1 MWIIDDPRSV
11 EHSFNRSKRSS
22 KCRHSRRPS
31 LLTFRD
37 LSMPAGAAN
46 VRHESCRNFQLTLS
60 YTHIK
65 HPPFSIANICMR
77 TFSCI
82 SCKSQ
87 AYFVNIWRCN
97 YARKIK
103 ACALSLFANRGIIL
117 LANNKSLNLHSKH
130 CFSLHYFEC
139 ALPDSSSV

>member
-11 EHSFNRSKRSS
+11 EHSFNRSKRSL

-65 HPPFSIANICMR
+65 HPPFSIANICIR
-77 TFSCI
+77 TFSWI

-87 AYFVNIWRCN
+87 AYFVNISRCN
-97 YARKIK
+97 YARQIK